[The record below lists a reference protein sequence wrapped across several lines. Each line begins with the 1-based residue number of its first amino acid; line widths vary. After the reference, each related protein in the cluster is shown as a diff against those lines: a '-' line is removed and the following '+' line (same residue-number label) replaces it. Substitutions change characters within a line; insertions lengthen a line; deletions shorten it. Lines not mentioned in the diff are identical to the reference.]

1 MLSFSPNISANATVL
16 CLGAHCD
23 DIEIGCSGTLLEL
36 QQRYPGLRFVWI
48 VFSGDEERAAE
59 TRNAARQLLGVAP
72 ECVVEV
78 LQFRGSYFPYSG
90 ADIKDAFESIKTR
103 YAPELIFTHCL
114 LDRHQDHRVIAE
126 LTWNTFRDH
135 AILEYEIAKFEADL
149 LQPGVYVPLSAAN
162 LQLKVDTLMQCFKSQ
177 HTRSWFDP
185 ELFKGQMRLR
195 GIECNAPSR
204 YAEAFHGRK
213 MVL

>member
-1 MLSFSPNISANATVL
+1 MLSFRPNISANATVL

-48 VFSGDEERAAE
+48 VFSGDEVRAAE
-59 TRNAARQLLGVAP
+59 TRTAARQLLGVAP
-72 ECVVEV
+72 ECVVE
-78 LQFRGSYFPYSG
+78 LMQFRGSYFPYCG
-90 ADIKDAFESIKTR
+90 ADIKDALESIKSR

-114 LDRHQDHRVIAE
+114 ADRHQDHRVIAE

-149 LQPGVYVPLSAAN
+149 MQPSVYVPLSMAN
-162 LQLKVDTLMQCFKSQ
+162 MQRKVDTLMQSS
-177 HTRSWFDP
+177 HTVP
-185 ELFKGQMRLR
+185 QAMA
-195 GIECNAPSR
+195 IVN
-204 YAEAFHGRK
+204 
-213 MVL
+213 VLVACG